1 MVEFDKNLSKS
12 RMENST
18 VEGQFQD
25 QFGDK
30 KLGAL

>member
-12 RMENST
+12 RVENNT
-18 VEGQFQD
+18 MDGQFQD
-25 QFGDK
+25 RFGDK

>member
-12 RMENST
+12 RVENET

>member
-12 RMENST
+12 LMENST
-18 VEGQFQD
+18 VEGQSQD